1 MSEQLGRGHIQ
12 RKDFVRRG
20 EKVVAFIE
28 NSFGCCG
35 PELLTEHKMV
45 MINGAFERI
54 ELKVDDQ
61 F

>member
-1 MSEQLGRGHIQ
+1 M
-12 RKDFVRRG
+12 
-20 EKVVAFIE
+20 VAFIE
-28 NSFGCCG
+28 NLFGYCG
-35 PELLTEHKMV
+35 PEFLTEHKMV